1 MNRKPFSLATLVAA
15 SIVAVACLGA
25 ASAVFATSPDMSR
38 IDDEHLERLFW
49 DCDAHATQE
58 ALSPGDGAL
67 CATLSDLLK
76 ARRFDGDFG
85 RMLDWWRAHKATEHA
100 RRRGDAEP
108 AIATVDADE
117 AALQAP

>member
-1 MNRKPFSLATLVAA
+1 MNRKSFPLATLMAA
-15 SIVAVACLGA
+15 SVVAVACLGA

-49 DCDAHATQE
+49 DCDAYATQQ

-67 CATLSDLLK
+67 CATLSDVLK
-76 ARRFDGDFG
+76 ARRFDGDFS
-85 RMLDWWRAHKATEHA
+85 RMLDWWHAHKVTEHA
-100 RRRGDAEP
+100 RRGVDTSP
-108 AIATVDADE
+108 LTSTVDADE